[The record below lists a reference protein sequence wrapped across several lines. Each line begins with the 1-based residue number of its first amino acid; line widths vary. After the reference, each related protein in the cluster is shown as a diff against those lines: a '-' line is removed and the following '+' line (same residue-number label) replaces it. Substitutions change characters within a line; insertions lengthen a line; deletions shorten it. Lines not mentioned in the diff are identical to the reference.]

1 MDVFGTLLEVFL
13 VDFGEGGDLG
23 GELLELEFVAFALG
37 FQEGLV
43 LVFEVV
49 GAGLGGLA

>member
-1 MDVFGTLLEVFL
+1 MDVFARFVEVFL
-13 VDFGEGGDLG
+13 VDFGEGSDLG

-43 LVFEVV
+43 LVFDVV